1 MSKIMSLDGDW
12 QMIWDTED
20 AGISNRW
27 YATYPQDTETVQVPH
42 IWERAFDKLLMSQD
56 CAYYFKRFTIEDEKQ
71 VTKRIFLRFERIA
84 THATVWLNG
93 KLLGT
98 HFGAY
103 TSFIVE
109 TQKALKINEENI
121 LCVRVANMGATNSRI
136 DFGRETQ
143 DGSGDRYAHP
153 GEMPVGLPWN
163 QYPFGG
169 IFGHVDLIVGS
180 AAFISDVRL
189 EPDADQ
195 ERLACELS
203 FNNPRGFQTRLRILM
218 RNPDG
223 DVYEHFINNIKLD
236 KENATQRFVLEIKE
250 QKRDKYQWSPEHPNV
265 YAIEFQMEIKAGK
278 EKDGK
283 EVKRPEYAFPVVRTF
298 GFRKFDCLK
307 GDYYL
312 NDQILKIQGISYN
325 QQWSEGGLWTFDNPK
340 LEKDLKAV
348 KAAGYNAIR
357 SCGAPLTE
365 EALDICDKIGLI
377 VFQEFPIHTMKSTPQ
392 GLEIAKKLLND
403 MVKEQHHHPCIGIW
417 VLGSEN
423 GSFLLQNG
431 NKMLNTISPMDM
443 TRPVISNFNSIYL
456 DNEGNFRKD
465 TGKLLPVTVDK
476 ISTYATLRINPR
488 MNPNAAYTQY
498 LAHSFDR
505 DAEEPLPVPDTG
517 LGDSHFQDE
526 EENFAADINN
536 KMLVTLKNHTL
547 LPMSATNI
555 GGPRSA
561 KNQKSIKSFIKTIE
575 SYVESDTSIWKDYKS
590 FVADANR
597 IAIKSKLD
605 QITALQSN
613 PQIAGFFLDQWS
625 DYGTDFSG
633 LCDENRVSKGFEDFS
648 KEITTPSRVLISEL
662 EHVVAPQGEIS
673 FQVTLLNNSRYEDV
687 SVEVKLVDEKGTEI
701 ATDKITPEEP
711 AGKTSLT
718 QLGICTLM
726 APRNEGKYQLKVTL
740 INDGKEIHTS
750 VEDIIVIAEVDVK
763 DAMKKVCFLDN
774 SEESSDALAALTG
787 PEQIIFTANLSS
799 WPDEILDKLVNVVK
813 NGGKTLLLSDLT
825 QEDIDYLNQSHQ
837 FDCSIESH
845 WSTGA
850 NELSLHYLPKDS
862 ALAQVFGEAAV
873 LDHNAATIM
882 PSISLNELP
891 GATVFARS
899 VTLKNEEVKIGSDL
913 QLYPFGKGKI
923 MFNQFNVFEGLETNP
938 LADKLFATIVSLL

>member
-27 YATYPQDTETVQVPH
+27 YATYPKDTQEVQVPH
-42 IWERAFDKLLMSQD
+42 IWERAFDKLLMSHD
-56 CAYYFKRFTIEDEKQ
+56 CAFYFKRFTIDDEKQ
-71 VTKRIFLRFERIA
+71 VAKRIFLRFERIA
-84 THATVWLNG
+84 SHATVWLNG

-103 TSFIVE
+103 TPFIIE
-109 TQKALKINEENI
+109 LQKALKLGEENV
-121 LCVRVANMGATNSRI
+121 LCVRVANMGALNSRI
-136 DFGRETQ
+136 DFGRESA
-143 DGSGDRYAHP
+143 DGADDRFVHP
-153 GEMPVGLPWN
+153 GELPVGLPWT

-169 IFGHVDLIVGS
+169 IFGHVDLILGT
-180 AAFISDVRL
+180 AAFISDVKL
-189 EPDADQ
+189 EPDADTQ
-195 ERLACELS
+195 RIACEIS
-203 FNNPRGFQTRLRILM
+203 FNNPRGFQTRLRVLM

-223 DVYEHFINNIKLD
+223 DVYEQFVNNLKLD
-236 KENATQRFVLEIKE
+236 KENMTQRFVFEVKE
-250 QKRDKYQWSPEHPNV
+250 QQRHKFQWSPEHPNV

-283 EVKRPEYAFPVVRTF
+283 EIKRAEYAFPVVRTF

>member
-27 YATYPQDTETVQVPH
+27 YATYPQNTETVQVPH

-56 CAYYFKRFTIEDEKQ
+56 CAYYFKKFTIDDEKQ
-71 VTKRIFLRFERIA
+71 VAKRIFIRFERIA
-84 THATVWLNG
+84 SHATVWLNG

-103 TSFIVE
+103 TPFIVE
-109 TQKALKINEENI
+109 PQKALKIGEENT
-121 LCVRVANMGATNSRI
+121 LCVRVANMGAANSRI
-136 DFGRETQ
+136 DFGRESSEGA
-143 DGSGDRYAHP
+143 DDRYAHP
-153 GEMPVGLPWN
+153 SEMPVGLPWS

-169 IFGHVDLIVGS
+169 IFGHVDLILGT

-195 ERLACELS
+195 ERVACELS
-203 FNNPRGFQTRLRILM
+203 FNNPRGYQTKLRVLM
-218 RNPDG
+218 KNPDG
-223 DVYEHFINNIKLD
+223 DVSELFIGNIKLD
-236 KENATQRFVLEIKE
+236 KENATQRYVFEIKE

-265 YAIEFQMEIKAGK
+265 YSIEFQMEIKAAK

-283 EVKRPEYAFPVVRTF
+283 EVKRPEYAFPVVKTF
-298 GFRKFDCLK
+298 GFRKFDCIK

-312 NDQILKIQGISYN
+312 NDQILKIQGITYN
-325 QQWSEGGLWTFDNPK
+325 QQWSEGGLWTHDNPK
-340 LEKDLKAV
+340 LEKDLQAV
-348 KAAGYNAIR
+348 KDAGFNAIR

-365 EALDICDKIGLI
+365 AALSICDKLGII
-377 VFQEFPIHTMKSTPQ
+377 VFQEFPIHTMRSTPQ

-403 MVKEQHHHPCIGIW
+403 IVKEQHHHPSIGVW

-443 TRPVISNFNSIYL
+443 TRPVISNLNSIYL

-476 ISTYATLRINPR
+476 ISTYSTLRLNPK
-488 MNPNAAYTQY
+488 MTPNAAYTQF

-505 DAEEPLPVPDTG
+505 DAEPLSVPDSG

-526 EENFAADINN
+526 EENVASDINN
-536 KMLVTLKNHTL
+536 KMLVTLKNHVL
-547 LPMSATNI
+547 LPASATNI

-561 KNQKSIKSFIKTIE
+561 KNQKAIKTFVKQVE
-575 SYVESDTSIWKDYKS
+575 AFAESDLSIWKDYKT
-590 FVADANR
+590 FAAEANR
-597 IAIKSKLD
+597 IALKSKLD
-605 QITALQSN
+605 QISALQSN
-613 PQIAGFFLDQWS
+613 PQIAGYFLDQWA
-625 DYGTDFSG
+625 DCGTDFSG
-633 LCDENRVSKGFEDFS
+633 LCDENRVSKGFGDFI
-648 KEITTPSRVLISEL
+648 KEITVPSRALISEL
-662 EHVVAPQGEIS
+662 EHVVEPQGEIS
-673 FQVTLLNNSRYEDV
+673 FQVTLLNNKRLENV
-687 SVEVKLVDEKGTEI
+687 AVEVKLLDEKGKEI
-701 ATDKITPEEP
+701 SSQTITPEEHT
-711 AGKTSLT
+711 GRTSLT
-718 QLGICTLM
+718 QLGICTIM
-726 APRNEGKYQLKVTL
+726 APRNPGKYQLQVTL
-740 INDGKEIHTS
+740 VNDGNPYHVTS
-750 VEDIIVIAEVDVK
+750 EDIIVVEHVDLK

-799 WPDEILDKLVNVVK
+799 WPDEILNKIVDVVK
-813 NGGKTLLLSDLT
+813 NQGKTLLLSDLT
-825 QEDIDYLNQSHQ
+825 QEDIDFMNQSHH
-837 FDCSIESH
+837 FDCNIESH

-850 NELSLHYLPKDS
+850 NGTSLHYLPKDS
-862 ALAQVFGEAAV
+862 KITSIFGNTYV
-873 LDHNAATIM
+873 LDQNAAAIM

-899 VTLKNEEVKIGSDL
+899 VTLKNDEIINGADL

-923 MFNQFNVFEGLETNP
+923 MFNQFNFFEGLETNA
-938 LADKLFATIVSLL
+938 LADKLFTTIVDLL

>member
-136 DFGRETQ
+136 DFGRENQ

-555 GGPRSA
+555 SGPRSA

>member
-27 YATYPQDTETVQVPH
+27 YATYPQNTETVHVPH

-56 CAYYFKRFTIEDEKQ
+56 CAYYFKKFTIDDEKQ
-71 VTKRIFLRFERIA
+71 VAKRIFIRFERIA
-84 THATVWLNG
+84 SHATVWLNG

-103 TSFIVE
+103 TPFTVE
-109 TQKALKINEENI
+109 PQKALKFGEENT
-121 LCVRVANMGATNSRI
+121 LCVRVANMGAANSRI
-136 DFGRETQ
+136 DFGRESAEGA
-143 DGSGDRYAHP
+143 DDRYAHP
-153 GEMPVGLPWN
+153 NEMPVGLPWN

-169 IFGHVDLIVGS
+169 IFGHVDLILGT
-180 AAFISDVRL
+180 AAFISDVRI

-195 ERLACELS
+195 ERVACEIS
-203 FNNPRGFQTRLRILM
+203 FNNPRGFQTRLRVLM
-218 RNPDG
+218 KNPDG
-223 DVYEHFINNIKLD
+223 DVSELFIGNIKLD
-236 KENATQRFVLEIKE
+236 KENAMQRYVFEIKE

-283 EVKRPEYAFPVVRTF
+283 EIKRPEYAFPVVKTF
-298 GFRKFDCLK
+298 GFRKFDCIK

-312 NDQILKIQGISYN
+312 NDQILKIQGITYN
-325 QQWSEGGLWTFDNPK
+325 QQWSEGGLWTHDNPK
-340 LEKDLKAV
+340 LEKDLQAV
-348 KAAGYNAIR
+348 KAAGFNTIR
-357 SCGAPLTE
+357 SCGAPLTDA
-365 EALDICDKIGLI
+365 ALDICDKLGLI
-377 VFQEFPIHTMKSTPQ
+377 VFQEFPIHTMRSTPR

-403 MVKEQHHHPCIGIW
+403 LVKEQHHHPSIGAW

-443 TRPVISNFNSIYL
+443 TRPVISNLNSIYL

-476 ISTYATLRINPR
+476 ISTYSTMRLNPR
-488 MNPNAAYTQY
+488 MTPNAAYTQF

-505 DAEEPLPVPDTG
+505 DAEPLAVPDAG
-517 LGDSHFQDE
+517 LGDSVFQDE
-526 EENFAADINN
+526 EENFSADINN

-547 LPMSATNI
+547 LPATATNI

-561 KNQKSIKSFIKTIE
+561 KNQKSIKNFIKLVETF
-575 SYVESDTSIWKDYKS
+575 VESDLSIWKDYKS
-590 FVADANR
+590 FVANANR
-597 IAIKSKLD
+597 IALKSKLD
-605 QITALQSN
+605 QISALQSN

-625 DYGTDFSG
+625 DCGTDFCG
-633 LCDENRVSKGFEDFS
+633 ICDENRVNKGFDEFT
-648 KEITTPSRVLISEL
+648 KEITAPSRVLVSEL
-662 EHVVAPQGEIS
+662 EHVVEPQGEIS
-673 FQVTLLNNSRYEDV
+673 FQMTLLNNKRYEDI
-687 SVEVKLVDEKGTEI
+687 SVEVKLLDEKGKEI
-701 ATDKITPEEP
+701 SSQTITPEEHT
-711 AGKTSLT
+711 GRTSLT
-718 QLGICTLM
+718 QMGICTVM
-726 APRNEGKYQLKVTL
+726 APRNQGTYQLQITL
-740 INDGKEIHTS
+740 IDDGKPIHVTA
-750 VEDIIVIAEVDVK
+750 EDIIVIDHVDTK
-763 DAMKKVCFLDN
+763 DSMKKVCFLDN

-799 WPDEILDKLVNVVK
+799 WPDEILDKLVDVVK
-813 NGGKTLLLSDLT
+813 NQGKTLLLSDLT

-837 FDCSIESH
+837 FDCNIESH

-850 NELSLHYLPKDS
+850 NGLSLHYLPKDS
-862 ALAQVFGEAAV
+862 GIASVFGDTKV
-873 LDHNAATIM
+873 LDQNAAAIM

-899 VTLKNEEVKIGSDL
+899 VTLKDEELYTGADL

-923 MFNQFNVFEGLETNP
+923 MFNQFNVFEGLETNA
-938 LADKLFATIVSLL
+938 LADKLFNAIVGLL

>member
-109 TQKALKINEENI
+109 TQKALKLNEENI

-136 DFGRETQ
+136 DFGRENQ

-561 KNQKSIKSFIKTIE
+561 KNQKSIKNFIKTIE
-575 SYVESDTSIWKDYKS
+575 SFVESDTSIWKDYKS
-590 FVADANR
+590 FVADANL

>member
-136 DFGRETQ
+136 DFGRENQ

-613 PQIAGFFLDQWS
+613 PQIAGFFLDQWA
-625 DYGTDFSG
+625 DYGTDFCG

-850 NELSLHYLPKDS
+850 NELSLHYLPKGS

>member
-136 DFGRETQ
+136 DFGRENQ

-325 QQWSEGGLWTFDNPK
+325 Q
-340 LEKDLKAV
+340 
-348 KAAGYNAIR
+348 
-357 SCGAPLTE
+357 
-365 EALDICDKIGLI
+365 
-377 VFQEFPIHTMKSTPQ
+377 
-392 GLEIAKKLLND
+392 
-403 MVKEQHHHPCIGIW
+403 
-417 VLGSEN
+417 
-423 GSFLLQNG
+423 
-431 NKMLNTISPMDM
+431 
-443 TRPVISNFNSIYL
+443 
-456 DNEGNFRKD
+456 
-465 TGKLLPVTVDK
+465 
-476 ISTYATLRINPR
+476 
-488 MNPNAAYTQY
+488 
-498 LAHSFDR
+498 
-505 DAEEPLPVPDTG
+505 
-517 LGDSHFQDE
+517 
-526 EENFAADINN
+526 
-536 KMLVTLKNHTL
+536 
-547 LPMSATNI
+547 
-555 GGPRSA
+555 
-561 KNQKSIKSFIKTIE
+561 
-575 SYVESDTSIWKDYKS
+575 
-590 FVADANR
+590 
-597 IAIKSKLD
+597 
-605 QITALQSN
+605 
-613 PQIAGFFLDQWS
+613 
-625 DYGTDFSG
+625 
-633 LCDENRVSKGFEDFS
+633 
-648 KEITTPSRVLISEL
+648 
-662 EHVVAPQGEIS
+662 
-673 FQVTLLNNSRYEDV
+673 
-687 SVEVKLVDEKGTEI
+687 
-701 ATDKITPEEP
+701 
-711 AGKTSLT
+711 
-718 QLGICTLM
+718 
-726 APRNEGKYQLKVTL
+726 
-740 INDGKEIHTS
+740 
-750 VEDIIVIAEVDVK
+750 
-763 DAMKKVCFLDN
+763 
-774 SEESSDALAALTG
+774 
-787 PEQIIFTANLSS
+787 
-799 WPDEILDKLVNVVK
+799 
-813 NGGKTLLLSDLT
+813 
-825 QEDIDYLNQSHQ
+825 
-837 FDCSIESH
+837 
-845 WSTGA
+845 
-850 NELSLHYLPKDS
+850 
-862 ALAQVFGEAAV
+862 
-873 LDHNAATIM
+873 
-882 PSISLNELP
+882 
-891 GATVFARS
+891 
-899 VTLKNEEVKIGSDL
+899 
-913 QLYPFGKGKI
+913 
-923 MFNQFNVFEGLETNP
+923 
-938 LADKLFATIVSLL
+938 

>member
-136 DFGRETQ
+136 DFGRENQ

>member
-136 DFGRETQ
+136 DFGRENQ

-526 EENFAADINN
+526 EENIAADINN

-547 LPMSATNI
+547 LPMTATNI
-555 GGPRSA
+555 NGPRSA
-561 KNQKSIKSFIKTIE
+561 KNQKSIKNFIKTIE
-575 SYVESDTSIWKDYKS
+575 NYVESDNSIWKDYKS

-687 SVEVKLVDEKGTEI
+687 TVDVKLVDEKGKEI
-701 ATDKITPEEP
+701 ASDKITPEEP

-750 VEDIIVIAEVDVK
+750 SEDIIVIAEVDVK

-850 NELSLHYLPKDS
+850 NELSLHYLPKGS
-862 ALAQVFGEAAV
+862 ALAQVFGETAV

-899 VTLKNEEVKIGSDL
+899 VSLKNEDVKIGSDL

>member
-136 DFGRETQ
+136 DFGRENQ

-555 GGPRSA
+555 SGPRSA
-561 KNQKSIKSFIKTIE
+561 KNQKSIKNFIKTIE
-575 SYVESDTSIWKDYKS
+575 SFVESDTSIWKDYKS

>member
-136 DFGRETQ
+136 DFGRENQ

-613 PQIAGFFLDQWS
+613 PQVAGFFLDQWS

>member
-136 DFGRETQ
+136 DFGRENQ

-250 QKRDKYQWSPEHPNV
+250 QKRDKYQWSLEHPNV

-561 KNQKSIKSFIKTIE
+561 KNQKSIKNFIKTIE
-575 SYVESDTSIWKDYKS
+575 SFVESDTSIWKDYKS

>member
-27 YATYPQDTETVQVPH
+27 YATYPQNTETVHVPH

-56 CAYYFKRFTIEDEKQ
+56 CAYYFKKFTIDDEKQ
-71 VTKRIFLRFERIA
+71 VAKRIFIRFERIA
-84 THATVWLNG
+84 SHATVWLNG

-103 TSFIVE
+103 TPFTVE
-109 TQKALKINEENI
+109 PQKALKFGEENT
-121 LCVRVANMGATNSRI
+121 LCVRVANMGAANSRI
-136 DFGRETQ
+136 DFGRESAEGA
-143 DGSGDRYAHP
+143 DDRYAHP
-153 GEMPVGLPWN
+153 NEMPVGLPWN

-169 IFGHVDLIVGS
+169 IFGHVDLILGT
-180 AAFISDVRL
+180 AAFISDVRI

-195 ERLACELS
+195 ERVACEIS
-203 FNNPRGFQTRLRILM
+203 FNNPRGFQTRLRVLM
-218 RNPDG
+218 KNPDG
-223 DVYEHFINNIKLD
+223 DVSELFIGNIKLD
-236 KENATQRFVLEIKE
+236 KENAMQRYVFEIKE

-283 EVKRPEYAFPVVRTF
+283 EIKRPEYAFPVVKTF
-298 GFRKFDCLK
+298 GFRKFDCIK

-312 NDQILKIQGISYN
+312 NDQILKIQGITYN
-325 QQWSEGGLWTFDNPK
+325 QQWSEGGLWTHDNPK
-340 LEKDLKAV
+340 LEKDLQAV
-348 KAAGYNAIR
+348 KAAGFNTIR
-357 SCGAPLTE
+357 SCGAPLTDA
-365 EALDICDKIGLI
+365 ALDICDKLGLI
-377 VFQEFPIHTMKSTPQ
+377 VFQEFPIHTMRSTPR

-403 MVKEQHHHPCIGIW
+403 LVKEQHHHPSIGAW

-443 TRPVISNFNSIYL
+443 TRPVISNLNSIYL

-476 ISTYATLRINPR
+476 ISTYSTMRLNPR
-488 MNPNAAYTQY
+488 MTPNAAYTQF

-505 DAEEPLPVPDTG
+505 DAEPLAVPDAG
-517 LGDSHFQDE
+517 LGDSVFQDE
-526 EENFAADINN
+526 EENFSADINN

-547 LPMSATNI
+547 LPATATNI

-561 KNQKSIKSFIKTIE
+561 KNQKSIKNFIKLVETF
-575 SYVESDTSIWKDYKS
+575 VESDLSIWKDYKS

-597 IAIKSKLD
+597 IALKSKLD
-605 QITALQSN
+605 QISALQSN

-625 DYGTDFSG
+625 DCGTDFCG
-633 LCDENRVSKGFEDFS
+633 ICDENRVNKGFDEFT
-648 KEITTPSRVLISEL
+648 KEITAPSRVLVSEL
-662 EHVVAPQGEIS
+662 EHVVEPQGEIS
-673 FQVTLLNNSRYEDV
+673 FQMTLLNNKRYEDI
-687 SVEVKLVDEKGTEI
+687 SVEVKLLDEKGKEI
-701 ATDKITPEEP
+701 SSQTITPEEHT
-711 AGKTSLT
+711 GRTSLT
-718 QLGICTLM
+718 QMGICTIM
-726 APRNEGKYQLKVTL
+726 APRNQGTYQLQITL
-740 INDGKEIHTS
+740 IDDGKPIHVTA
-750 VEDIIVIAEVDVK
+750 EDIIVIDHVDTK
-763 DAMKKVCFLDN
+763 DSMKKVCFLDN

-799 WPDEILDKLVNVVK
+799 WPDEILDKLVDVVK
-813 NGGKTLLLSDLT
+813 NQGKTLLLSDLT

-837 FDCSIESH
+837 FDCNIESH

-850 NELSLHYLPKDS
+850 NGLSLHYLPKDS
-862 ALAQVFGEAAV
+862 GIASVFGDTKV
-873 LDHNAATIM
+873 LDQNAAAIM

-899 VTLKNEEVKIGSDL
+899 VTLKDEELYTGADL

-923 MFNQFNVFEGLETNP
+923 MFNQFNVFEGLETNA
-938 LADKLFATIVSLL
+938 LADKLFNAIVGLL